1 MYLEFQRTETGIVQ
15 TRHWNTSTKNLP
27 DCLFA
32 VECSI
37 TLETKGYKKRLF
49 IIYIISLFCS
59 TESEKQII
67 LMLKHPLYTMLI
79 FTN

>member
-32 VECSI
+32 VEYSI
-37 TLETKGYKKRLF
+37 MLKTKGYKKNGYLSFTSSRF
-49 IIYIISLFCS
+49 SVAQSLRS
-59 TESEKQII
+59 KLS
-67 LMLKHPLYTMLI
+67 
-79 FTN
+79 